1 MSLVDLDA
9 VSLSKKIASRE
20 VSSSQVV
27 KTYID
32 QLKSINPTLNCL
44 VEDRFDK
51 ALEEAKLA
59 DYTLATKKAEGR
71 LFGVPISVKECFHV
85 EGMYTTGGLSYR
97 TTHREKQDAHVVK
110 RLKDEGAIILGKS
123 NTPQLCFCQET
134 DNKHYGRTNNPWDIT
149 RTAGGSSGGEA
160 SLIAAGGA
168 AVGIGS
174 DIGGSIRI
182 PAHFNGVIGFKSGNR
197 QVSHEGT
204 FPFVHIR
211 EQERMLGIGAI
222 SKSVR
227 DARLINQIISD
238 ERSETS
244 SLDEFKLVFPT
255 PHHRIPINRET
266 FQLLSSIRDTFT
278 EEIDTEQNNPPFFN
292 EAALL
297 WQQIMS
303 IDGGASLAKLMS
315 EDGSA
320 VPIAEYMKEK
330 FFKTSSV
337 HSYLSWALIGA
348 KLFKPNRKQTDNII
362 MMITRGEDLIQ
373 EYLDRRILVLPVY
386 HTPAP
391 LHGELY
397 QEIFSIRRT
406 FLNYMPYVAYA
417 NVWGLPSLV
426 VPIGTSKEEGLPI
439 GVQLVSRNGNEEA
452 LFQMGEKLEEK
463 FGGYRRCDAFDQ
475 HLNEEAEAELV

>member
-1 MSLVDLDA
+1 MSLLDLDA

-20 VSSSQVV
+20 VSSSHVV
-27 KTYID
+27 KTFID
-32 QLKSINPTLNCL
+32 HLNAINPTLNCL
-44 VEDRFDK
+44 VEDRFD
-51 ALEEAKLA
+51 AAIEEAKLA

-97 TTHREKQDAHVVK
+97 STHREQEDAQVIK
-110 RLKDEGAIILGKS
+110 RLKAEGAIILGKT

-134 DNKHYGRTNNPWDIT
+134 DNKHYGRTNNPWDVS

-182 PAHFNGVIGFKSGNR
+182 PAHFNGVVGFKSGDR
-197 QVSHEGT
+197 QVPHEGT
-204 FPFVHIR
+204 FPYIQIR
-211 EQERMLGIGAI
+211 EQERMLGIGAL
-222 SKSVR
+222 SKSVQ

-238 ERSETS
+238 QKPEKV
-244 SLDEFKLVFPT
+244 SLSEFKLVFPI

-266 FQLLSSIRDTFT
+266 FQLVSSIRDFFSDDL
-278 EEIDTEQNNPPFFN
+278 DTEQDKPPFFN
-292 EAALL
+292 DAAQL

-303 IDGGASLAKLMS
+303 IDGGASLTKLMS

-330 FFKTSSV
+330 FFKSSSV
-337 HSYLSWALIGA
+337 HSYLSWALVGA
-348 KLFKPNRKQTDNII
+348 KLFKPNRKQTDNIYA
-362 MMITRGEDLIQ
+362 MITRGDDLIGD
-373 EYLDRRILVLPVY
+373 YLDRRILVMPVY

-391 LHGELY
+391 PHGELY

-417 NVWGLPSLV
+417 NLWALPSLV
-426 VPIGTSKEEGLPI
+426 IPIGTSKEEGMPI
-439 GVQLVSRNGNEEA
+439 GVQLVSRTGNEEA
-452 LFQMGEKLEEK
+452 LFQLGEKIEEK
-463 FGGYRRCDAFDQ
+463 FGGYKRCETYDQ
-475 HLNEEAEAELV
+475 RSTEEAEAELV